1 MKSVQS
7 LLFFKPM
14 KEEPEEHHWST
25 MDSYKMNLKIMQTSK
40 GPYLRVSHTIKE
52 NPMEDGVQW
61 IRLPYLVGEKCYVRE
76 TWCLYHTINMRRLSG
91 GRYSEEI
98 SDGLYGYK
106 ADGFDSIQDF
116 KEHIEL
122 ISDSSF
128 IDIVVKD
135 DRWQSPVVMP
145 VKAARRFVTILS
157 CEPMRVEEVTEEDCV
172 KMGVDSS
179 KYGKTYRFAFLF
191 DWEQRHPDK
200 PWAWRVE
207 SEEETIGTN

>member
-76 TWCLYHTINMRRLSG
+76 TWRIGAWAENDGDFCIDYKDGPRKQWLHVDGDDYDQFERLWIESCDDADKAG
-91 GRYSEEI
+91 IKVNDEGRYEWEQ
-98 SDGLYGYK
+98 G
-106 ADGFDSIQDF
+106 
-116 KEHIEL
+116 
-122 ISDSSF
+122 
-128 IDIVVKD
+128 
-135 DRWQSPVVMP
+135 QSPCRWRSPVTMP
-145 VKAARRFVTILS
+145 QWAARRYVRIL
-157 CEPMRVEEVTEEDCV
+157 
-172 KMGVDSS
+172 
-179 KYGKTYRFAFLF
+179 
-191 DWEQRHPDK
+191 
-200 PWAWRVE
+200 
-207 SEEETIGTN
+207 